1 MELGSRYGQIDGM
14 WFDAG
19 WVCKENGQDI
29 RLGEVIERVRKFQ
42 PGMLCADRTIGGPY
56 ENYVTPEQC
65 VPEDNRL

>member
-1 MELGSRYGQIDGM
+1 MQG
-14 WFDAG
+14 
-19 WVCKENGQDI
+19 NGQDI

-65 VPEDNRL
+65 VPERTAYDSVGELHYAWNIIFICL